1 MGEMCKRELPQKLP
15 QKTQSLSYLIQVN
28 QNYLNYLFE
37 SFHTIDW
44 ITLYWMYF
52 NMSLLT

>member
-1 MGEMCKRELPQKLP
+1 MGEMCKCELPQKLP

-37 SFHTIDW
+37 SLHTIDW